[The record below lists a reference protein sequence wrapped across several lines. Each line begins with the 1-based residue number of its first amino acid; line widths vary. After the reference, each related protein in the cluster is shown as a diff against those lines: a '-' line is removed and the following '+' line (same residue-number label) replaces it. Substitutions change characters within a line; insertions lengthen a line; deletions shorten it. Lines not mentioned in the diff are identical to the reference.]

1 MAKKSFNQIEPGQK
15 IVVDPKA
22 NGLFFACCDCNLV
35 HQMQFEVNKEGNLV
49 VQFWRHNK
57 KTAGLRRYRGIP
69 LETRLT
75 KRAADGTT
83 GFCECGYM
91 AKYPICTK
99 CGRTYPPRR

>member
-15 IVVDPKA
+15 IVVDPKK
-22 NGLFFACCDCNLV
+22 NGLFYACCDCNLV
-35 HQMQFEVNKEGNLV
+35 HQMQFEVDKEGNLI

-75 KRAADGTT
+75 KRAVD
-83 GFCECGYM
+83 
-91 AKYPICTK
+91 KS
-99 CGRTYPPRR
+99 R